1 MLAGMKT
8 PYTALTVLGLLAIAA
23 ALHPVQAGDDHDRA
37 RRAVQAGQVLPLR
50 TILDHAARD
59 YPGEVIEAELDD
71 DDGGRVIYELKLI
84 TDQGQ
89 VVKLYYD
96 AQSGALLKVKGK
108 RP

>member
-1 MLAGMKT
+1 MKK
-8 PYTALTVLGLLAIAA
+8 PYAALPVLGLLAVVAA
-23 ALHPVQAGDDHDRA
+23 AVTQPVQADDDHDRA
-37 RRAVQAGQVLPLR
+37 RRAVQAGHVLPLR

-89 VVKLYYD
+89 VMKLYYD